1 MSISEIERAVTQLS
15 EQDLSRFRA
24 WFEEF
29 DAKAWDEQFE
39 HDAKVGKLDKIAEK
53 ALNEYRAGKAKEL

>member
-1 MSISEIERAVTQLS
+1 MSISEIEQAVTQLPPD
-15 EQDLSRFRA
+15 DLTRFRA

-39 HDAKVGKLDKIAEK
+39 QDASSGKLDKFANK
-53 ALNEYRAGKAKEL
+53 ANSDFRAGKAKEL

>member
-1 MSISEIERAVTQLS
+1 MSISEIEQAIKQLPP
-15 EQDLSRFRA
+15 QDLTRLRA
-24 WFEEF
+24 WFDEF

-39 HDAKVGKLDKIAEK
+39 RDAKTGKLDKIADK